1 MDTRPAPDALAAVLR
16 EVATSGPSSLA
27 RVATYLLGAPDSHAT
42 ETIGSIA
49 EATGTSTASVTRLAR
64 RLGLSG
70 FKELRVA
77 LATLPTGT
85 GRGPGADDGVV
96 LPGISWSDTTAD
108 LLRKLAAEERRTLAE
123 ASRLL
128 DPDLLEAVAARIHAA
143 RRLVMFGVGASQL
156 VTRDLA
162 AKLDRIGVLSH
173 VSADRHDALAISGA
187 LSGDDAAVLV
197 SHSGTTED
205 VLEVARAMRD
215 RGVPVIGLVSRSHT
229 ALAGLCDFV
238 LRTSQG
244 QEAGVRPGATS
255 SRIGQMFASDALCLA
270 VMRVDPARSR
280 ALLAATRAVV
290 DPLH

>member
-1 MDTRPAPDALAAVLR
+1 MDTRPASDALAAVLR

-27 RVATYLLGAPDSHAT
+27 RVATYLLSAPNAHAT

-49 EATGTSTASVTRLAR
+49 QATGTSSASVTRLAR

-77 LATLPTGT
+77 LATLPTGAG
-85 GRGPGADDGVV
+85 GRGADEGVV
-96 LPGISWSDTTAD
+96 LPGISWADTTAD

-128 DPDLLEAVAARIHAA
+128 DPDQLEVVAARIQGA
-143 RRLVMFGVGASQL
+143 RRLVMFGVGASHL
-156 VTRDLA
+156 VTQDLA

-173 VSADRHDALAISGA
+173 VSPDRHDALAISGA
-187 LSGDDAAVLV
+187 LSGDDAAILV
-197 SHSGTTED
+197 SHSGSTED
-205 VLEVARAMRD
+205 VLEVARAMRA

-229 ALAGLCDFV
+229 ALAGACDLV

-244 QEAGVRPGATS
+244 QEAGIRPGATS
-255 SRIGQMFASDALCLA
+255 SRIGQMFAVDALCLA

-280 ALLAATRAVV
+280 VLLAATRAAV
-290 DPLH
+290 DVLH